1 LSGEPDLEVYLAGV
15 APVDIIRLLNEASG
29 PFVAGGTN
37 DDGLHVY
44 TCGNSKPVI
53 TSNMQDGFVTVWLRC
68 EPRLAVRRRFCPVHR
83 RTLKCRVRCDLS
95 ARRSALGCISR
106 HRWPK
111 RDADWALSAM
121 PVFPDSNF
129 KQPSIIARILC
140 GPR

>member
-53 TSNMQDGFVTVWLRC
+53 TSNMQDGFVSVWLRG

-83 RTLKCRVRCDLS
+83 RTLKCRVRCDPG
-95 ARRSALGCISR
+95 ADFPHVDPRSDVLLDIDGQSETPIVWR
-106 HRWPK
+106 
-111 RDADWALSAM
+111 
-121 PVFPDSNF
+121 
-129 KQPSIIARILC
+129 
-140 GPR
+140 